1 MAPEHPHARRE
12 ERNKNNGTCRCRRS
26 LGASDGGS
34 KRNTMKRI
42 ILSGGGTG
50 GHIYP
55 AVAVAEALRRRFGE
69 EVELLFVGAEGKMEM
84 EKVPALG
91 YRIVGLPIAGLQRR
105 LEWRNLLVPFK
116 VLRSIRQ
123 ARNVIRSFGA
133 DVVVGFGGYAS
144 APVLWAAQ
152 RMGVPTVIQEQNSY
166 AGVTNKILA
175 RGACR
180 ICTAYEGMERFFPRE
195 KIVLTGN
202 PLRGRFSKS
211 GTPRAE
217 ALDYFGFT
225 PGRKVVLVVG
235 GSLGTRS
242 LNEMMKTWLL
252 SLGGGEAPVQVIWQT
267 GKYYEREMQ
276 AFLAAH
282 PVRGIWQGAFIE
294 RMDYAYAAADL
305 VISRSGA
312 CTVSELCLVAK
323 PVLFVPSPNVA
334 EDHQTKNARAL
345 ADKGA
350 ALLVPDA
357 VCRTEA
363 MPRALELLA
372 DEEALRRMSRNIEAL
387 ARPDAAE
394 RIVDEIVRVMKR

>member
-252 SLGGGEAPVQVIWQT
+252 SLGGDEAPVQVIWQT